1 MKTRRP
7 AASKAKSPKHR
18 PAIARRNPSEDDR
31 EYDAEIGRKLRD
43 MWSFLLDRIAELRE
57 ELNDLDAA
65 WKEWDI
71 DYLERRQYITKAEA
85 EHLRRGH

>member
-7 AASKAKSPKHR
+7 AMRYNPGKT
-18 PAIARRNPSEDDR
+18 AIARRNPSEDDR

-43 MWSFLLDRIAELRE
+43 MRSFLLDRISELRE

-85 EHLRRGH
+85 KHLRRGH